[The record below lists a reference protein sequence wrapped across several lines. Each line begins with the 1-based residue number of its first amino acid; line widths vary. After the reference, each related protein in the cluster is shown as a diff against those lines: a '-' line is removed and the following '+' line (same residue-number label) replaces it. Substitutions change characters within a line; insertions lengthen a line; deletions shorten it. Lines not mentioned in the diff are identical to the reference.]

1 LVLVSARGDFSPV
14 AMTRAHLGGKMKKH
28 SHEEILL
35 KLARADELARAGKSQ
50 VDVCKALGV
59 SVMTLHR
66 WRKLPLPK
74 PEADISQDRADD
86 GKAFTNPPT
95 MDETRR
101 VLEELKLENQ
111 RLRKIVTDLLLEKMR
126 LEEAAV
132 AGSSRQSGTQG
143 VIQAL
148 LGPSNSR

>member
-1 LVLVSARGDFSPV
+1 
-14 AMTRAHLGGKMKKH
+14 MKKH
-28 SHEEILL
+28 SREEILS
-35 KLARADELARAGKSQ
+35 KLARADELARTGNSQ

-66 WRKLPLPK
+66 WRKLPLPRQ
-74 PEADISQDRADD
+74 EANVFQDNAGEGVASAR
-86 GKAFTNPPT
+86 PPAVDQ
-95 MDETRR
+95 MRH

-132 AGSSRQSGTQG
+132 TASSRPSETPG

-148 LGPSNSR
+148 LGPANSR

>member
-1 LVLVSARGDFSPV
+1 
-14 AMTRAHLGGKMKKH
+14 MKKH

-35 KLARADELARAGKSQ
+35 KLARADELARAGNSQ

-74 PEADISQDRADD
+74 QESDIPRNHANDQDR
-86 GKAFTNPPT
+86 KALAGSPA
-95 MDETRR
+95 MDQMRH

-132 AGSSRQSGTQG
+132 TASSRPSGAQN
-143 VIQAL
+143 VIPTL
-148 LGPSNSR
+148 LGPAESR

>member
-1 LVLVSARGDFSPV
+1 
-14 AMTRAHLGGKMKKH
+14 M
-28 SHEEILL
+28 
-35 KLARADELARAGKSQ
+35 KLARADELARAGNSQ

-74 PEADISQDRADD
+74 PEFDMAPQRADD
-86 GKAFTNPPT
+86 SKAPAVPPA
-95 MDETRR
+95 MDDMRR

-111 RLRKIVTDLLLEKMR
+111 RLRKLVTDLLLEKVR

-132 AGSSRQSGTQG
+132 TASSRQSGAQG
-143 VIQAL
+143 VIQTL
-148 LGPSNSR
+148 LGPADSR

>member
-1 LVLVSARGDFSPV
+1 
-14 AMTRAHLGGKMKKH
+14 MKKH
-28 SHEEILL
+28 SREEILS
-35 KLARADELARAGKSQ
+35 KLARADELARTGNSQ

-66 WRKLPLPK
+66 WRKLPLPRQ
-74 PEADISQDRADD
+74 EANVFQDNAGEGVASAR
-86 GKAFTNPPT
+86 PPA
-95 MDETRR
+95 MDQMRH

-132 AGSSRQSGTQG
+132 TASSRPSETPG

-148 LGPSNSR
+148 LGPANSR